1 MNKFIVTEESL
12 TNIANAIRSKTGVS
26 EPLVYPDDFVDGISG
41 IETLEKVSYTYSIP
55 AQETEI
61 KPNELV
67 LLGQISMGNKAK
79 AILDVSPI
87 SGYDSTKFQFY
98 YLFQSSEERV
108 YSVRFMLY
116 NKSSEYGAILP
127 KNAMSVK
134 VISYK

>member
-12 TNIANAIRSKTGVS
+12 TNIADAIRNKTGSS
-26 EPLVYPDDFVDGISG
+26 EPLAYPDDFIDGISG
-41 IETLEKVSYTYSIP
+41 IETLEKVEYTYSIP

-67 LLGQISMGNKAK
+67 LLGQISMGNRAR
-79 AILDVSPI
+79 AILDVFPV
-87 SGYDSTKFQFY
+87 SGYDSTQFQFY
-98 YLFQSSEERV
+98 YLFQSSEEQV
-108 YSVRFMLY
+108 YSVKFMLY
-116 NKSSEYGAILP
+116 NKSSDYGAVFS